1 MKKITKLLIIP
12 FVLFIITICG
22 YDKCKAAPKYISLD
36 NGAENSQYD
45 ITGNGKKD
53 IIKNGDGNNCA
64 LYINGKQVF
73 K

>member
-53 IIKNGDGNNCA
+53 IIKNCL
-64 LYINGKQVF
+64 LYTSDAADD
-73 K
+73 